1 MSIFSAIYAKIKGF
15 SQHIEECDKAAKKM
29 RSEDRHAS
37 SHTSQDQEDSAQAT
51 AQDFP
56 IKEKPEH

>member
-1 MSIFSAIYAKIKGF
+1 MSLFSNIYAKIKGF

-29 RSEDRHAS
+29 RSEDRHS
-37 SHTSQDQEDSAQAT
+37 SSQSQEDSTQAT

>member
-1 MSIFSAIYAKIKGF
+1 MSIFSNIYAKIKGF

-29 RSEDRHAS
+29 RSEDRHHSPLS
-37 SHTSQDQEDSAQAT
+37 SQSQKDSAQAT